1 MGTLRPIDL
10 AIVILYLAGIAAAG
24 FVLARGNR
32 STDAYFKGG
41 GKLPWWAVSLSLFA
55 ALFSPLS
62 FLAIPALV
70 YSTDMSYLP
79 IFFGIAIVLPVTIR
93 WYIPFFRT
101 LNVTSAY
108 EYLEVRF
115 NLFCRMFAS
124 AAFILFMVSLTAI
137 VAYLPSVALS
147 AVTGMDVNV
156 AIVAVI
162 LCAIAYGAVG
172 GISAIVWIDFLQSL
186 LLFGAIAAI
195 VTFLV
200 LGTDGGL
207 SGCIAQGM
215 DAGKFRAFDMALDWT
230 RPTFWVVLIGGT
242 VANFASYTSDQRVVQ
257 RYLTVCDVR
266 AAARS
271 MYLQV
276 VVSVITSTLLFFI
289 GVALWTYYAS
299 QPGGMPALAKNDQIL
314 PVFIANGL
322 PAGMAGCALAAIA
335 AATLSTLAA
344 NLNSTAAAFTTDF
357 YRRLVL
363 KGLKDERREL
373 MCGKVCTVL
382 AGLLG
387 GGFAIVLAN
396 GDLVSAYEQFQRYIG
411 MLTAGLGALFFMGIF
426 MKRVNGFGAV
436 CGLAANYAVTFGLD
450 LLHWPGK
457 PHLLLYGFFGMIA
470 CLIVAVVVSGRGVAH
485 KRAGVA
491 LFAAAADPHADAD

>member
-10 AIVILYLAGIAAAG
+10 AIVILYLAGVAAAG
-24 FVLARGNR
+24 FVFAHGNR
-32 STDAYFKGG
+32 SSDAYFKGG

-79 IFFGIAIVLPVTIR
+79 IFFGVAIVLPVTIR

-115 NLFCRMFAS
+115 NLLCRMFAS

-162 LCAIAYGAVG
+162 LCAIAYGAAG

-186 LLFGAIAAI
+186 LLFGAMAAI

-200 LGTDGGL
+200 SGTDGGL
-207 SGCIAQGM
+207 SGCIAKGM

-257 RYLTVCDVR
+257 RYLTVKDVK

-276 VVSVITSTLLFFI
+276 VVSVITSTLLFFT

-299 QPGGMPALAKNDQIL
+299 QPGGMPELAKNDQIL

-322 PAGMAGCALAAIA
+322 PAGVAGCALAAIA

-363 KGLKDERREL
+363 KGRKDERREL

-396 GDLVSAYEQFQRYIG
+396 GDLASAYEQFQRYIG

-426 MKRVNGFGAV
+426 MKCVNGFGAV

-450 LLHWPGK
+450 LLPWPGK
-457 PHLLLYGFFGMIA
+457 PHMLLYGFFGMTA
-470 CLIVAVVVSGRGVAH
+470 CLAVAMLASRCRIGFARGLVP
-485 KRAGVA
+485 K
-491 LFAAAADPHADAD
+491 

>member
-10 AIVILYLAGIAAAG
+10 AIVILYLAGVAAAG
-24 FVLARGNR
+24 LVFARGNR
-32 STDAYFKGG
+32 SSDAYFKGG

-79 IFFGIAIVLPVTIR
+79 IFFGVAIVLPVTIR

-115 NLFCRMFAS
+115 NLLCRMFAS

-162 LCAIAYGAVG
+162 LCAIAYGATG

-186 LLFGAIAAI
+186 LLFGAMAAI

-200 LGTDGGL
+200 SGTDGGL
-207 SGCIAQGM
+207 SGCIAKGM

-257 RYLTVCDVR
+257 RYLTVKDVK

-271 MYLQV
+271 MYLQL
-276 VVSVITSTLLFFI
+276 VVSVITSTLLFFT

-299 QPGGMPALAKNDQIL
+299 QPGGMPELAKNDQIL

-322 PAGMAGCALAAIA
+322 PAGVAGCALAAIA

-363 KGLKDERREL
+363 KGRKDERREL

-396 GDLVSAYEQFQRYIG
+396 GDLASAYEQFQRYIG

-436 CGLAANYAVTFGLD
+436 CGLAVNYAVTFGLD
-450 LLHWPGK
+450 LLPWPGK
-457 PHLLLYGFFGMIA
+457 PHMLLYGFFGMAA
-470 CLIVAVVVSGRGVAH
+470 CLAVAKLASRCRVGFPRGLVP
-485 KRAGVA
+485 K
-491 LFAAAADPHADAD
+491 

>member
-1 MGTLRPIDL
+1 MMGTLRPIDL
-10 AIVILYLAGIAAAG
+10 AIVILYLAGVAAAG
-24 FVLARGNR
+24 FVFAHGNR
-32 STDAYFKGG
+32 SSDAYFKGG

-79 IFFGIAIVLPVTIR
+79 IFFGVAIVLPVTIR

-115 NLFCRMFAS
+115 NLLCRMFAS

-162 LCAIAYGAVG
+162 LCAIAYGAAG

-186 LLFGAIAAI
+186 LLFGAMAAI

-200 LGTDGGL
+200 SGTDGGL
-207 SGCIAQGM
+207 SGCIAKGM

-257 RYLTVCDVR
+257 RYLTVKDVK

-276 VVSVITSTLLFFI
+276 VVSVITSTLLFFT

-299 QPGGMPALAKNDQIL
+299 QPGGMPELAKNDQIL

-322 PAGMAGCALAAIA
+322 PAGVAGCALAAIA

-363 KGLKDERREL
+363 KGRKDERREL

-396 GDLVSAYEQFQRYIG
+396 GDLASAYEQFQRYIG

-426 MKRVNGFGAV
+426 MKCVNGFGAV

-450 LLHWPGK
+450 LLPWPGK
-457 PHLLLYGFFGMIA
+457 PHMLLYGFFGMTA
-470 CLIVAVVVSGRGVAH
+470 CLAVAMLASRCRIGFARGLVP
-485 KRAGVA
+485 K
-491 LFAAAADPHADAD
+491 